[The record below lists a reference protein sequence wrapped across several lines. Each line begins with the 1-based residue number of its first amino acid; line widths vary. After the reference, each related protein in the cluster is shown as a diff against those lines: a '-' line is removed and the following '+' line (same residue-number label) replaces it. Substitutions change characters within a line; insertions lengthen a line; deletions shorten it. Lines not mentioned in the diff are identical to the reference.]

1 MREGGRRRVSSKTL
15 VGVGEWG
22 EGREGGKTLDRGL
35 KRAHVMGDGTGL
47 ESGGGKRKKA
57 SLRIRYDG
65 SF

>member
-1 MREGGRRRVSSKTL
+1 MV
-15 VGVGEWG
+15 VGERG

-47 ESGGGKRKKA
+47 ESGGGKERE

-65 SF
+65 FFLEIHNK